1 MSLFSWFFRKPQ
13 AKAPAARPRPAAPPL
28 RAEAAPLAG
37 ARNSKPLLEP
47 QPTPEQ
53 LAGRKNE
60 RMERRELLYTVVR
73 DAMVRAGVL
82 SAGYKFKVLSLDQ
95 RGAQFLVM
103 MDLVP
108 EYGSDTARLSEIE
121 AMIAQAARTRFD
133 ILVTAVY
140 WRVNDQAAGSRRGGG
155 AAPPPPPP
163 PPAPA
168 PPAPPA
174 PSRRAAAAP
183 APAAAPGTAPAPLA
197 PASPIIAAPR
207 PAPARNGNPVLSS
220 RPAPLVPPAPPAA
233 ARTTP
238 RFEPIEADEVAAFKQ
253 ALVHAAATR
262 PVAPP
267 PPLGV
272 TTRSGP
278 LLPPAPAPTGFED
291 TVMPGQDGRVSD
303 LSTTQYGDL
312 R

>member
-140 WRVNDQAAGSRRGGG
+140 WRVNDQAAGSRR
-155 AAPPPPPP
+155 
-163 PPAPA
+163 
-168 PPAPPA
+168 
-174 PSRRAAAAP
+174 AAAAP

-220 RPAPLVPPAPPAA
+220 RPAPLVPP
-233 ARTTP
+233 
-238 RFEPIEADEVAAFKQ
+238 
-253 ALVHAAATR
+253 
-262 PVAPP
+262 PP
-267 PPLGV
+267 PP
-272 TTRSGP
+272 RPPP
-278 LLPPAPAPTGFED
+278 LLRRAPRRASSPSRPMRWPPSSRRWCMRPLPALW
-291 TVMPGQDGRVSD
+291 R
-303 LSTTQYGDL
+303 L
-312 R
+312 RRPWA

>member
-140 WRVNDQAAGSRRGGG
+140 WRVNDQAAGSRRGAGPPPPPPPPRP
-155 AAPPPPPP
+155 APPPPPP
-163 PPAPA
+163 PPPRIAHH
-168 PPAPPA
+168 
-174 PSRRAAAAP
+174 RRAAAGACAQRQP
-183 APAAAPGTAPAPLA
+183 GAVLPSRAPG
-197 PASPIIAAPR
+197 
-207 PAPARNGNPVLSS
+207 PAR
-220 RPAPLVPPAPPAA
+220 PPCCGAH
-233 ARTTP
+233 
-238 RFEPIEADEVAAFKQ
+238 
-253 ALVHAAATR
+253 HAALRAHR
-262 PVAPP
+262 
-267 PPLGV
+267 
-272 TTRSGP
+272 
-278 LLPPAPAPTGFED
+278 
-291 TVMPGQDGRVSD
+291 GR
-303 LSTTQYGDL
+303 
-312 R
+312 

>member
-140 WRVNDQAAGSRRGGG
+140 WRVNDQAAGSRR
-155 AAPPPPPP
+155 
-163 PPAPA
+163 
-168 PPAPPA
+168 
-174 PSRRAAAAP
+174 AAA

-197 PASPIIAAPR
+197 PTSPIIAAPR

>member
-140 WRVNDQAAGSRRGGG
+140 WRGNDQAAG
-155 AAPPPPPP
+155 
-163 PPAPA
+163 
-168 PPAPPA
+168 
-174 PSRRAAAAP
+174 SRRAAAAP